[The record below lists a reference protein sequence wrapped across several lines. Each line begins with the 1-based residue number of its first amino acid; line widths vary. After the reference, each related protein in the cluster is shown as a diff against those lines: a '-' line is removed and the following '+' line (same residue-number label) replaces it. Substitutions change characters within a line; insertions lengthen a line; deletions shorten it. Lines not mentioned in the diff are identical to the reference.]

1 MKYLL
6 SIVLLIPSL
15 GWAGADTFANCA
27 FTQECLEGEACADTT
42 FEMSIEHADDIPFVM
57 RTMSENIGGYVFDN
71 GAPDA
76 SSTLMAQTKTA
87 THLLTIQTDS
97 AARYTVHMQ
106 GPMAIT
112 YLGSCE
118 VIN

>member
-1 MKYLL
+1 MKYLI
-6 SIVLLIPSL
+6 SILLLVPSL
-15 GWAGADTFANCA
+15 GWAGSDTFANCA
-27 FTQECLEGEACADTT
+27 FTQECFEGEACEDTT
-42 FEMSIEHADDIPFVM
+42 FEMGIEHSDDIPFVM
-57 RTMSENIGGYVFDN
+57 QTMSENIEGDVFDN

-76 SSTLMAQTKTA
+76 TSTLLGQTKTA
-87 THLLTIQTDS
+87 THLLTIQPGG

-112 YLGSCE
+112 YQGTCE